1 MAAISSRLNWRMGP
15 PGTLE
20 SRIPITSPTRASST
34 HVESGSLAE
43 VQWLPRLR
51 LVGPGRPGRAL
62 QSREGRSL
70 THALPDSHG
79 SGQVSDVVWAG
90 VRAETRGILAGWGA
104 EQAAVFA
111 VELRGA
117 VVADEMS
124 DAGDV
129 AGAGG

>member
-1 MAAISSRLNWRMGP
+1 MSGAMTPL
-15 PGTLE
+15 
-20 SRIPITSPTRASST
+20 ST
-34 HVESGSLAE
+34 HRLAGRGSMASAAA
-43 VQWLPRLR
+43 
-51 LVGPGRPGRAL
+51 PGGAGTARSAF
-62 QSREGRSL
+62 QSRECRSL

-129 AGAGG
+129 AGA